1 MKFSIEYIKLDGSGV
16 VFNECQIVGTYEKDQ
31 KVQGFKIFDSEKKYR
46 NIKYSGIISITA
58 A

>member
-1 MKFSIEYIKLDGSGV
+1 MKLSIEYIKIDGSGT
-16 VFNECQIVGTYEKDQ
+16 VFKECQIVGTYEKDR